1 MANRNESIDLI
12 REKEELDIFLS
23 DIIAVLR
30 PHKIVET
37 ETIGTVETT
46 GKRPVSGRSESFDLM
61 HEKQEIDNFLS
72 DITSSS
78 QSDRRTQEKHPVSV
92 KSKERIPL
100 FDKAPAYTEPDSEKQ
115 HIFDKEPVA
124 EQMEVK
130 QIVSA
135 LKESG
140 ERITSVE
147 PIKDIKPV
155 KDSPADGSSAIEE
168 QVQTPIVNMTL
179 DSVEVKQESPRKS
192 DLPEILLSDDILKRD
207 QTVEIKI
214 DDKSEK
220 EPAPPEDSIEK
231 EPTPPEESIEKEQE
245 AHVDE
250 PSEIEEKHI
259 AKNKRKRLFAFFIA
273 FIVFIV
279 MAQGYLW
286 IYPDAGHETVQW
298 ICSRFPV
305 IEQLLGMEKGNA
317 DIVTNQVEFI
327 DVKQRFVSNE
337 SLGNIRIIEGVVVNR
352 ADVPI
357 SKIRVMGE
365 LLGSG
370 GELLTARASN
380 CGNLIS
386 DETLGKLNAEE
397 ISHIS
402 SALQSENALNSR
414 IMPNGQ
420 IPFMIVFTSEPAG
433 VVKTIVTAVKA
444 EKISP

>member
-12 REKEELDIFLS
+12 REKQELDIYLS
-23 DIIAVLR
+23 DIIAVLF
-30 PHKIVET
+30 PHRIGEKQ
-37 ETIGTVETT
+37 TIHTVETA
-46 GKRPVSGRSESFDLM
+46 GEMPVFDRGELFDLK
-61 HEKQEIDNFLS
+61 HEKEEIDNFLS
-72 DITSSS
+72 GITSSS
-78 QSDRRTQEKHPVSV
+78 QPDRRMQEKPPVSV
-92 KSKERIPL
+92 GIKEQMPL
-100 FDKAPAYTEPDSEKQ
+100 TDKAPVYAEPDSEKQ
-115 HIFDKEPVA
+115 HIFDKVPVS
-124 EQMEVK
+124 EQMEEK
-130 QIVSA
+130 QIVPA
-135 LKESG
+135 LKEG
-140 ERITSVE
+140 EERIASFE

-155 KDSPADGSSAIEE
+155 KDSDADGGGSIEE
-168 QVQTPIVNMTL
+168 KLQTSIVNMTF
-179 DSVEVKQESPRKS
+179 DSAEVNQEAPRKS

-214 DDKSEK
+214 EHQSEK
-220 EPAPPEDSIEK
+220 A
-231 EPTPPEESIEKEQE
+231 PTPPEESIDKEQE
-245 AHVDE
+245 AHLDE
-250 PSEIEEKHI
+250 PSESEEKHI
-259 AKNKRKRLFAFFIA
+259 AKNKRKRLFAFFIV

-286 IYPDAGHETVQW
+286 IYPDAGHETVRLV
-298 ICSRFPV
+298 CSKFPV
-305 IEQLLGMEKGNA
+305 IEQLFGMEKGNV

-337 SLGNIRIIEGVVVNR
+337 SLGNIRVIEGVVVNQ

-365 LLGSG
+365 LVGSG
-370 GELLTARASN
+370 GELLTARASY

-397 ISHIS
+397 ISYIS

-420 IPFMIVFTSEPAG
+420 IPFMIVFTREPAG
-433 VVKTIVTAVKA
+433 VVKTFVTAIKA